1 MQAFSVSPL
10 GDSFLAW
17 TQKEVIVSTKRK
29 ETSKIPLIPHKGR
42 MPQMVRNWRAFILAR
57 EKLEDPQ
64 TNMEATPEVISNKQ
78 QAFCRWF

>member
-1 MQAFSVSPL
+1 MQAFSVSPT

-42 MPQMVRNWRAFILAR
+42 TPQMVRDWRAFILAR
-57 EKLEDPQ
+57 EKLDDPRQ
-64 TNMEATPEVISNKQ
+64 
-78 QAFCRWF
+78 RWKPHLR